1 MAFLRSTCQNRET
14 DTSSLVSQSP
24 QRSFFIFPF
33 REQFAWFFFFFKA
46 FIVCPG
52 AHSQW
57 IERSPFSGRA
67 LAFSSS
73 VAFVFS
79 CPRVKKKKK
88 KKNSTGRAPVRER
101 ERERKRVRGVLVLCQ
116 SWALSLSHSVF
127 VSLSSVGLLFLSVSA
142 LNSNP

>member
-33 REQFAWFFFFFKA
+33 REQFACFLFFFKA

-79 CPRVKKKKK
+79 CPRVKKK

-127 VSLSSVGLLFLSVSA
+127 VSLSSVGLLFLAVSA

>member
-33 REQFAWFFFFFKA
+33 REQFACFFVFFKA

-88 KKNSTGRAPVRER
+88 KKQHRESAG
-101 ERERKRVRGVLVLCQ
+101 ERERKREKESQGSFSALSVMG
-116 SWALSLSHSVF
+116 SLSLSLCLCFSFFRGASFF
-127 VSLSSVGLLFLSVSA
+127 VSLC
-142 LNSNP
+142 P